1 LDLEWA
7 RDRRLESP
15 TRSAGPRVIRSSHLG
30 EGTPSD
36 TVVQL
41 LESGA
46 PADGILKV
54 VVSATLTVAI
64 QHLLPLAERDTTPRA
79 VLLTTGPSGS
89 LFRAWARRLRL
100 PWVYASL
107 PEQPGR
113 PYALPVEPTQ
123 IPVDR
128 LQPYLAVEDAPMFA
142 LLGHPVAHSRSP
154 AIHHRW
160 MARQG
165 RVGLYTV
172 LDVGSAE
179 EFQLALQELPRR
191 GVRGV
196 NVTHPWKGLAFRCT
210 AQKSPDA
217 LEAGTANTLTF
228 QNDGISA
235 DNTDLGAIK
244 RRLGELHES
253 GIWDGDRVTVLGA
266 GGAARATLAAVR
278 RLGAHATVCARR
290 DEAATSLAEQF
301 GAEVGDA
308 DHPVPASLVVHATS
322 VGRTDSGPLE
332 VPLRPLVT
340 DRSYVLDWVYAAG
353 SRSVSDTA
361 RQAGARYEDGTRL
374 LVYQAVES
382 YRAWWGEAP
391 DPESVEVA
399 LAEVACT
406 E

>member
-1 LDLEWA
+1 MIGDRPLLVVSLPAQSVVDARREIEWARDGGADLAEVRFDRWTAEEQARVSGLFPSTLPLVATFRSRAEGGDAPDDPVARERVIGRLAQLPFAYLDLEWA

-36 TVVQL
+36 TIVQL

-54 VVSATLTVAI
+54 VVVATVAEAI
-64 QHLLPLAERDTTPRA
+64 QHLLPLAERGTTPRA
-79 VLLTTGPSGS
+79 VLLTTGPSGP

-113 PYALPVEPTQ
+113 PYAPPVEPTQ

-142 LLGHPVAHSRSP
+142 LLGHPVTHSRSP

-196 NVTHPWKGLAFRCT
+196 NVTHPWKGLAFRC
-210 AQKSPDA
+210 
-217 LEAGTANTLTF
+217 
-228 QNDGISA
+228 
-235 DNTDLGAIK
+235 
-244 RRLGELHES
+244 
-253 GIWDGDRVTVLGA
+253 
-266 GGAARATLAAVR
+266 
-278 RLGAHATVCARR
+278 
-290 DEAATSLAEQF
+290 
-301 GAEVGDA
+301 
-308 DHPVPASLVVHATS
+308 
-322 VGRTDSGPLE
+322 
-332 VPLRPLVT
+332 
-340 DRSYVLDWVYAAG
+340 
-353 SRSVSDTA
+353 
-361 RQAGARYEDGTRL
+361 
-374 LVYQAVES
+374 
-382 YRAWWGEAP
+382 
-391 DPESVEVA
+391 
-399 LAEVACT
+399 
-406 E
+406 